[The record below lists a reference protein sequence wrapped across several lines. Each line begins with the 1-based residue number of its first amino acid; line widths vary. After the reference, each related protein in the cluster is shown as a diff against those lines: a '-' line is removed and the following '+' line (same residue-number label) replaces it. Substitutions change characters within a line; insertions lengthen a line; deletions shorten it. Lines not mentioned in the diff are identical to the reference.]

1 MDSNL
6 SKLKRVIVYCY
17 IDCSYVNCSYVR
29 CVSCANMS
37 SRKELTEFIKEGKE
51 TRSALKKELASVQSK
66 LEDVLT
72 PNGNIIG
79 RWGTDDLSEDRKKAF
94 EMLVRKRSL
103 KSQIRQVSEA
113 INRADEDLRELASAK
128 DAPFGY
134 TPEWYVS
141 EEILADD
148 NEGAVSAKNIVTGK
162 RKRTYV
168 STYVYTHVEIDEEVP
183 ATKKARVADE

>member
-1 MDSNL
+1 
-6 SKLKRVIVYCY
+6 
-17 IDCSYVNCSYVR
+17 
-29 CVSCANMS
+29 MS

-51 TRSALKKELASVQSK
+51 TRYALKKELASVQSK
-66 LEDVLT
+66 LEDVLEA
-72 PNGNIIG
+72 NENLY
-79 RWGTDDLSEDRKKAF
+79 RGTEELSEERKKAF

-113 INRADEDLRELASAK
+113 INRADEDLRELSSAK

-168 STYVYTHVEIDEEVP
+168 STYVYTCVEVDEVDEHEP
-183 ATKKARVADE
+183 ATKKSRVDDE